1 MGPGEIVANSLSE
14 PVVLDWKQGILPR
27 CRRCVVPLDIAAPPG
42 ESPRRFRASC
52 PFCGRTLDVALRVR
66 CEECARGKGFEPRH
80 PRGRFCSGR
89 CRVAAWQ
96 KRRVEEARS
105 HAERVVRD
113 LVAKVEEAVQEARE
127 GLAGREGDR

>member
-1 MGPGEIVANSLSE
+1 M
-14 PVVLDWKQGILPR
+14 
-27 CRRCVVPLDIAAPPG
+27 
-42 ESPRRFRASC
+42 
-52 PFCGRTLDVALRVR
+52 
-66 CEECARGKGFEPRH
+66 
-80 PRGRFCSGR
+80 
-89 CRVAAWQ
+89 AAWQ

>member
-42 ESPRRFRASC
+42 ESPRRFWASC

-66 CEECARGKGFEPRH
+66 
-80 PRGRFCSGR
+80 
-89 CRVAAWQ
+89 
-96 KRRVEEARS
+96 
-105 HAERVVRD
+105 VVRH
-113 LVAKVEEAVQEARE
+113 
-127 GLAGREGDR
+127 GR